1 VEGVIA
7 GSLGQHVDALIIETM
22 VVLGVTINL
31 CQSYR
36 FRAITWEAW
45 FDNFDRYRLTFVY
58 DENIADCA
66 DVSRQARGGEH
77 GHPDQDWFDAEPARE
92 HRRRAYG
99 WMRLSGSLPCRSRR
113 SPLECVADL
122 HDHVAGLA
130 APPTNG
136 GLTLAQASVNATLSL
151 QMVVAYQGPT
161 STFALRIFWFRM

>member
-1 VEGVIA
+1 
-7 GSLGQHVDALIIETM
+7 M
-22 VVLGVTINL
+22 VVLGVTINFW
-31 CQSYR
+31 QSYR

-66 DVSRQARGGEH
+66 DVSWQARGGEH

-136 GLTLAQASVNATLSL
+136 GLTLARASVNATLSL
-151 QMVVAYQGPT
+151 QMVVAYQG
-161 STFALRIFWFRM
+161 SDVDLCFAHLL